1 MAARTPLAWSH
12 TAISW
17 TFLNTAAA
25 AALARVN
32 FGNACDPHQRSTH
45 MGGAR
50 ALSLRILGEPGTY
63 AAEGAIP
70 IKEGCF
76 RSLFIGGRQSKQMK
90 GFWWDTLI
98 GAGQL

>member
-17 TFLNTAAA
+17 TFLSTAAV

-32 FGNACDPHQRSTH
+32 FGNACDPTTH

-50 ALSLRILGEPGTY
+50 ALSLRILGGPGTY

>member
-1 MAARTPLAWSH
+1 MPLAWSH
-12 TAISW
+12 TAICW
-17 TFLNTAAA
+17 IFLGTAAEA
-25 AALARVN
+25 ARARVS
-32 FGNACDPHQRSTH
+32 FGNAGDPTSVPFPWAER
-45 MGGAR
+45 GPCPP
-50 ALSLRILGEPGTY
+50 RILGEPGIY
-63 AAEGAIP
+63 AAERAMP

>member
-1 MAARTPLAWSH
+1 
-12 TAISW
+12 
-17 TFLNTAAA
+17 
-25 AALARVN
+25 
-32 FGNACDPHQRSTH
+32 
-45 MGGAR
+45 MGWAERGPCPWG
-50 ALSLRILGEPGTY
+50 ILGESGTY

>member
-1 MAARTPLAWSH
+1 
-12 TAISW
+12 
-17 TFLNTAAA
+17 
-25 AALARVN
+25 
-32 FGNACDPHQRSTH
+32 

-50 ALSLRILGEPGTY
+50 ALSPRIFGEPGIY
-63 AAEGAIP
+63 VAERAMP

-76 RSLFIGGRQSKQMK
+76 RSLFIGGRQSTQMK